1 MSYNHEADL
10 EYFKRNQTE
19 FVKKYNG
26 LELVIKDCNLINA
39 FDSLGDAYDYG
50 CRFLGA
56 GNFTIQHCIPGE
68 EAYTINSPYIE
79 SAANAQAYFQSY
91 RGLCNLRVK
100 YANFMSEGFE
110 QMHLNDVITPEWVQK
125 KIAFWAKVRDY
136 WKNKFEESK
145 QKEDQYFHIG

>member
-10 EYFKRNQTE
+10 EYFKRNQDE
-19 FVKKYNG
+19 LVKKYNG

-39 FDSLGDAYDYG
+39 FDSLSDAFDYG
-50 CRFLGA
+50 CKFFGA

-79 SAANAQAYFQSY
+79 SAANAKAYFETY
-91 RGLCNLRVK
+91 RGLCNLRVQ

-110 QMHLNDVITPEWVQK
+110 QIEFHKTFDKEWTQK
-125 KIAFWAKVRDY
+125 NIAFWAKVRDY
-136 WKNKFEESK
+136 WKNKLEESRRR
-145 QKEDQYFHIG
+145 EDKYFHKG